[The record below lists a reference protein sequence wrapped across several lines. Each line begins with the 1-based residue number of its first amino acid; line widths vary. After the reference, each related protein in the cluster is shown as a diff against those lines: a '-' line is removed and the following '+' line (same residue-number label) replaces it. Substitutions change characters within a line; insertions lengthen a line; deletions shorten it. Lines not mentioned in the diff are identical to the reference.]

1 MAAWHRWA
9 KREVDRGEARMVDGR
24 RRWLVGDLA
33 KPTVL
38 LNNVVQGT
46 AASIVKSTMVKV
58 LPQLPTGGRLVAQI
72 HDEIIAEVP
81 TGAGHDTLEM
91 MQRCLLEAGREII
104 GDSVDMLGEGDVAL
118 SWGQA
123 K

>member
-1 MAAWHRWA
+1 
-9 KREVDRGEARMVDGR
+9 MVDGR
-24 RRWLVGDLA
+24 RRWLVSDLA

-38 LNNVVQGT
+38 LNNIVQGT

-58 LPQLPTGGRLVAQI
+58 YKRLPTNARLVAQI
-72 HDEIIAEVP
+72 HDEIIVESPV
-81 TGAGHDTLEM
+81 GAGEDILQM
-91 MQRCLLEAGREII
+91 MKDCLLQAGREII
-104 GDSVDMLGEGDVAL
+104 GDSVDMLGDGSVAL